1 MTPTDFEKLFN
12 TYYMQVYSFAMTLVK
27 NAADAEEITQQTFFK
42 ALSHKDKYRREAGEF
57 TWLCSI
63 AKNLAADEYRR
74 RSKRGM
80 YPEEDIASSSDI
92 QADAEKKDTALRI
105 HMILHDLKEPYKE
118 VFGLRV
124 FGELSY
130 AEIGGIFG
138 KTDVWARVTYHRAK
152 LMIRERI
159 DEDEHKRKI

>member
-1 MTPTDFEKLFN
+1 
-12 TYYMQVYSFAMTLVK
+12 MTLVK

-42 ALSHKDKYRREAGEF
+42 ALSHKSKYRKEASEF

-63 AKNLAADEYRR
+63 AKNIAADEYRR
-74 RSKRGM
+74 RSKRSM
-80 YPEEDIASSSDI
+80 YSEKDIMSSSDV
-92 QADAEKKDTALRI
+92 AGDAEKKDTALRI
-105 HMILHDLKEPYKE
+105 HIVLHDLKEPYKE

-138 KTDVWARVTYHRAK
+138 KSDVWARVTYHRAK
-152 LMIRERI
+152 LMIKERI
-159 DEDEHKRKI
+159 DEDEHKRKE